1 MPVSYLHNVHNL
13 LYLCSDVRTFGPVDN
28 FSAFRFENFMTSI
41 KKQIRK
47 NEKPLQQLVKRDP
60 TCIIIVIKK

>member
-1 MPVSYLHNVHNL
+1 MVQSIYYNVHNL
-13 LYLCSDVRTFGPVDN
+13 LHLCSDVRTFGPVDN

-47 NEKPLQQLVKRDP
+47 NEKSLQQLIKR
-60 TCIIIVIKK
+60 